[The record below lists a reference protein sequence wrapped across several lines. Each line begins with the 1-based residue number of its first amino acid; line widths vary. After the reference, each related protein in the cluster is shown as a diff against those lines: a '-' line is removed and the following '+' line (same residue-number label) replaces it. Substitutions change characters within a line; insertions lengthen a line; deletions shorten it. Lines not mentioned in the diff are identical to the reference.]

1 MTPLKTVFRLDSVTK
16 MADKLSVSVLAVLLS
31 STSLASQELPQNGQ
45 ILSGT
50 GSIVQDGADMS
61 ITQNSANLDIDWNS
75 FSIGAE
81 NTVTFKQPSAT
92 STALNRVT
100 GTQTSAIH
108 GKMTANGR
116 VFLLNPNGVMFGA
129 DAQVNVGSLVASTLG
144 LSKTETNN
152 SGSHHEFEG
161 DSAAAITN
169 AGQIATNDGGTI
181 ALIAA
186 KVTNTGSLTAP
197 GGTVA
202 LGAGRRVRL
211 DLGGTVALEVDEAAV
226 DALITQG
233 GAIRADGG
241 LIYLGAKAAGD
252 LAQTVINHSGT
263 SQAQTLATG
272 KDGRIFLMGD
282 MRNDQIDVSGT
293 LDASAPNGGDGGFV
307 ETSAAQLMLRDGLR
321 VTTKAHLGKTGTW
334 LIDPTDIEIIAGDND
349 GTANWTANQIKA
361 GTINAALAK
370 NNLEI
375 KTVTSGP
382 EAGNIT
388 VNAGLTWGKN
398 TLTLK
403 AHDNIIINAK
413 IDATGGDGTGTGG
426 LVLHYGQNSKGTSS
440 YRINAPIDLASD
452 STFKTQNGTDTD
464 KEIDHTIITA
474 LGLAGSKTGSDLQG
488 MSGAPAGNYVL
499 GADIDASTTSG
510 WNAGKGF
517 APVGDVDNSFTG
529 TFDGLGHVIKN
540 LTINDPE
547 HNDGFG
553 LDTGLFGSAADATFR
568 NIGLTNVN
576 ISGSGD
582 GNGGLLGYGEG
593 ITIENAYVTG
603 KVTNTVTETE
613 ESKTYEGS
621 TGGLVGNL
629 SRSTIT
635 NAYATAAVTGVKYVG
650 GLVGNADLTDIDRSY
665 ATGSVSGTDRIGGLV
680 GFFTGE
686 STFDITSSYA
696 TGAVT
701 GTKNVGG
708 LVGYSAG
715 PQGKSSGFYAKI
727 QTSYATGEVS
737 GSESHVGGLVG
748 HASYTHITNTYAT
761 GKVTGKT
768 KVGGLVGS
776 STAKVGQGF
785 DRAKIQTS
793 YATGMVSGSDDVGG
807 LVGHAEKTAVTLSF
821 WDKETTGL
829 SQGIG
834 ASVKAIDDTS
844 GATSAELRTQQTYTD
859 AGWKDFNKTWFMVDG
874 QTRPFLRFE
883 HSQTITNPRQ
893 LQLMAMKP
901 DLDYTLGAD
910 IDMQAALQASHKD
923 GNTDRYSGM
932 WGAAGFA
939 PIGDYPNIFTGT
951 LDGLGHEIIGLKINR
966 PDAARAGLFGLTVN
980 ANLQNITLRDATI
993 NGQKHVGGLV
1003 GQAYNTNFNNITS
1016 HNINVTGTDHVGG
1029 LVGQA
1034 TINTNFNTIR
1044 LDDIN
1049 VTGTGNVG
1057 GLVGNTYQNTTIETS
1072 YAKGTV
1078 TSTGS
1083 RSAGTNAG
1091 GLVGWAVDADIKTS
1105 YAAADVSST
1114 SETAN
1119 NTVGGLVGYA
1129 INTNI
1134 KNAYATGGV
1143 KASNKTVYI
1152 GGLVGKA
1159 YVNTKNL
1166 NYKIE
1171 NTYAMGEV
1179 TAPHDNS
1186 DQTHIGGLVG
1196 CNWARGDSECAGDTK
1211 EQTYKII
1218 NSFWDMTTTGHNE
1231 SSRGAS
1237 GKTNEEMDRLA
1248 TFTNA
1253 TWNISE
1259 KGGEDM
1265 VWRIYE
1271 GQVAPLLRAFM
1282 EKVQVTGTGPEAR
1295 DYNGKTDAT
1304 ISDLQFAEAVDGV
1317 TFASSGNGQ
1326 YANANAGEDKTVTI
1340 TYALA
1345 GGEKDLHTVL
1355 QRYDFVEPELK
1366 GTINKKA
1373 LTITANDASKIY
1385 GDTLT
1390 FKGTEFTADAL
1401 QNGETISVN
1410 LTSAGAAETA
1420 NVKDYTITAAA
1431 ATAAEGSG
1439 FNAGN
1444 YTITYKAG
1452 TLNVVEPLNVS
1463 GAVEPGSSSTVSKAP
1478 PPANPTRP
1486 ETCVETNG
1494 MAPLVLN
1501 LPELTEYCV
1510 DTSGSNPAQF
1520 TLVEKSGI
1528 ALPTASDLLS
1538 LAALRQ

>member
-1 MTPLKTVFRLDSVTK
+1 
-16 MADKLSVSVLAVLLS
+16 
-31 STSLASQELPQNGQ
+31 
-45 ILSGT
+45 
-50 GSIVQDGADMS
+50 
-61 ITQNSANLDIDWNS
+61 
-75 FSIGAE
+75 
-81 NTVTFKQPSAT
+81 
-92 STALNRVT
+92 
-100 GTQTSAIH
+100 
-108 GKMTANGR
+108 
-116 VFLLNPNGVMFGA
+116 
-129 DAQVNVGSLVASTLG
+129 
-144 LSKTETNN
+144 
-152 SGSHHEFEG
+152 
-161 DSAAAITN
+161 
-169 AGQIATNDGGTI
+169 
-181 ALIAA
+181 
-186 KVTNTGSLTAP
+186 
-197 GGTVA
+197 
-202 LGAGRRVRL
+202 
-211 DLGGTVALEVDEAAV
+211 
-226 DALITQG
+226 
-233 GAIRADGG
+233 
-241 LIYLGAKAAGD
+241 
-252 LAQTVINHSGT
+252 
-263 SQAQTLATG
+263 
-272 KDGRIFLMGD
+272 
-282 MRNDQIDVSGT
+282 
-293 LDASAPNGGDGGFV
+293 
-307 ETSAAQLMLRDGLR
+307 
-321 VTTKAHLGKTGTW
+321 
-334 LIDPTDIEIIAGDND
+334 
-349 GTANWTANQIKA
+349 
-361 GTINAALAK
+361 
-370 NNLEI
+370 
-375 KTVTSGP
+375 
-382 EAGNIT
+382 
-388 VNAGLTWGKN
+388 
-398 TLTLK
+398 
-403 AHDNIIINAK
+403 
-413 IDATGGDGTGTGG
+413 
-426 LVLHYGQNSKGTSS
+426 
-440 YRINAPIDLASD
+440 
-452 STFKTQNGTDTD
+452 
-464 KEIDHTIITA
+464 
-474 LGLAGSKTGSDLQG
+474 
-488 MSGAPAGNYVL
+488 
-499 GADIDASTTSG
+499 
-510 WNAGKGF
+510 
-517 APVGDVDNSFTG
+517 
-529 TFDGLGHVIKN
+529 
-540 LTINDPE
+540 
-547 HNDGFG
+547 
-553 LDTGLFGSAADATFR
+553 
-568 NIGLTNVN
+568 
-576 ISGSGD
+576 ISGSGY
-582 GNGGLLGYGEG
+582 GNGGLLGYGERVA
-593 ITIENAYVTG
+593 IENAYVTG
-603 KVTNTVTETE
+603 KVTGTATA
-613 ESKTYEGS
+613 
-621 TGGLVGNL
+621 TGGLVGETENAL
-629 SRSTIT
+629 INNSYVLGDVSGRHHVGGLAGSFSSSSIT
-635 NAYATAAVTGVKYVG
+635 NAYATGAVSGNDYIGGLVGQANNQTLIRGTFATGAVSGTNYVG
-650 GLVGNADLTDIDRSY
+650 GLVG
-665 ATGSVSGTDRIGGLV
+665 
-680 GFFTGE
+680 F
-686 STFDITSSYA
+686 
-696 TGAVT
+696 
-701 GTKNVGG
+701 
-708 LVGYSAG
+708 SAG
-715 PQGKSSGFYAKI
+715 SSADPSSKYAKI
-727 QTSYATGEVS
+727 QTSYATGVVS

-748 HASYTHITNTYAT
+748 RASYTHITNTYTT
-761 GKVTGKT
+761 GKVTGQT

-807 LVGHAEKTAVTLSF
+807 LVGHADKTAITLSF

-829 SQGIG
+829 SRGIG
-834 ASVKAIDDTS
+834 ASVEAIDDTS

-859 AGWKDFNKTWFMVDG
+859 AGWDFDNSWFMLDG

-980 ANLQNITLRDATI
+980 ANLQNITLRDAKIT
-993 NGQKHVGGLV
+993 GKTAGGLV
-1003 GQAYNTNFNNITS
+1003 GNAYNTSFNNITS
-1016 HNINVTGTDHVGG
+1016 HNINVTGTDHVRG

-1057 GLVGNTYQNTTIETS
+1057 GLVGNAYQNTTIETS

-1078 TSTGS
+1078 TSTGT

-1105 YAAADVSST
+1105 YAAADVSGT

-1134 KNAYATGGV
+1134 KNAYATGGI

-1186 DQTHIGGLVG
+1186 GQTHIGGLVG

-1271 GQVAPLLRAFM
+1271 GQAAPLLRAFM
-1282 EKVQVTGTGPEAR
+1282 EKVQVTGTGPEAQ

-1317 TFASSGNGQ
+1317 TFTSSGNGQ

-1345 GGEKDLHTVL
+1345 DGEKDLHTVL

-1373 LTITANDASKIY
+1373 LTITANDASKTY
-1385 GDTLT
+1385 GDTQT
-1390 FKGTEFTADAL
+1390 FDGTE
-1401 QNGETISVN
+1401 
-1410 LTSAGAAETA
+1410 
-1420 NVKDYTITAAA
+1420 
-1431 ATAAEGSG
+1431 
-1439 FNAGN
+1439 
-1444 YTITYKAG
+1444 
-1452 TLNVVEPLNVS
+1452 
-1463 GAVEPGSSSTVSKAP
+1463 
-1478 PPANPTRP
+1478 
-1486 ETCVETNG
+1486 
-1494 MAPLVLN
+1494 
-1501 LPELTEYCV
+1501 
-1510 DTSGSNPAQF
+1510 
-1520 TLVEKSGI
+1520 
-1528 ALPTASDLLS
+1528 
-1538 LAALRQ
+1538 